1 MKRALILF
9 FLIFTT
15 VLTFGQKT
23 LSEQLWEQVQDCY
36 ANFEDMDDDG
46 KLDYDAVDDSRNGY
60 LKISGDWP
68 TCGCGCTSTV
78 AAFKDHSGK
87 YAFLKKEEYSCDW
100 VQMVSSN
107 RPMKDILPVGF
118 GIKSFIP
125 NEEIPQVE
133 NAIFYYDME
142 IPQYGTDSKISIH
155 LIPFGLYMKSN
166 SALSNGYKQD
176 WDNQNFSMLSP
187 LKRLGEEILDDQVL
201 FDIANA
207 DFDKLI
213 EEDQRLIEE
222 VIDESPH
229 IQSPADVSMLLNDI
243 YTAYKYY
250 LSIKH
255 KSFLLGWDKAKSRFY
270 IKSKGEE
277 VELMTFKQ
285 FIEEAIFWGPIC

>member
-1 MKRALILF
+1 
-9 FLIFTT
+9 
-15 VLTFGQKT
+15 
-23 LSEQLWEQVQDCY
+23 
-36 ANFEDMDDDG
+36 
-46 KLDYDAVDDSRNGY
+46 
-60 LKISGDWP
+60 
-68 TCGCGCTSTV
+68 
-78 AAFKDHSGK
+78 
-87 YAFLKKEEYSCDW
+87 
-100 VQMVSSN
+100 
-107 RPMKDILPVGF
+107 
-118 GIKSFIP
+118 
-125 NEEIPQVE
+125 
-133 NAIFYYDME
+133 ME